1 MVDMPTS
8 HLFDLIS
15 WFSASLRCNKNR
27 LTHYLDDT
35 KGQGIHLESQSR
47 KYFFEI
53 LGSFIQRLKVS
64 KDEKEIKTI
73 LNALKWKFTG
83 RDHGDLAQLNIFT
96 LLHKGNGEKDNK
108 LRKAWG
114 RKVEADCTSADDQSV
129 SKAVLEMFE

>member
-1 MVDMPTS
+1 M
-8 HLFDLIS
+8 
-15 WFSASLRCNKNR
+15 
-27 LTHYLDDT
+27 
-35 KGQGIHLESQSR
+35 
-47 KYFFEI
+47 
-53 LGSFIQRLKVS
+53 IQRLKVS
-64 KDEKEIKTI
+64 KDEKEIKAI

-83 RDHGDLAQLNIFT
+83 RDHGDLVKLNIFT